1 MTGRFVPLDP
11 PPDGL
16 SAVLVE
22 GRRRRR
28 RRTAATSTAAVTALA
43 GVLAL
48 TLMPPGG
55 GTDSLR
61 PMPAAPGVLPTAS
74 PSAPV
79 LLPSPSPLAGT
90 PLPAA
95 PGQTAATTGAAP
107 SPTTSRPPA
116 SAKPAPAPQTEPEPE
131 GYRTPDLVRTYA
143 GPPAQARICGAA
155 YSNDS
160 STGQVGWCVVVTAE
174 QTPRGVDLIVEV
186 CRDGT
191 TSGRLTYG
199 TEHEADLAVLEDG
212 RTLWQWSAGRT
223 PADGVHD
230 LSADPGACW
239 SWRAPWTGVDQRGEP
254 LAGGTYVLRARSLAE
269 ELADVPPQDT
279 DFIL

>member
-16 SAVLVE
+16 SSVLVE

-61 PMPAAPGVLPTAS
+61 PMPAAPGVLPTSS
-74 PSAPV
+74 PTATA
-79 LLPSPSPLAGT
+79 LLPSPGSLAGT
-90 PLPAA
+90 PQPTA
-95 PGQTAATTGAAP
+95 PGQVVPTTGAAS
-107 SPTTSRPPA
+107 SPATSSRPPSTA
-116 SAKPAPAPQTEPEPE
+116 PSPAPTPAPG

-143 GPPAQARICGAA
+143 GPPARARLCGAA

-160 STGQVGWCVVVTAE
+160 STGQVGWCVVASTERTA
-174 QTPRGVDLIVEV
+174 RGVDLLVEV

-191 TSGRLTYG
+191 TSGRLTYDSD
-199 TEHEADLAVLEDG
+199 HEADLAVLEDG
-212 RTLWQWSAGRT
+212 RTLWQWSVGRT
-223 PADGVHD
+223 AVDDSHE
-230 LSADPGACW
+230 LTAEPGGCW
-239 SWRAPWTGVDQRGEP
+239 TWRAPWTGVDQSGEP
-254 LAGGTYVLRARSLAE
+254 LDGGTYLLRARSLAD
-269 ELADVPPQDT
+269 ELTDLPPT
-279 DFIL
+279 DAEFTL

>member
-16 SAVLVE
+16 SSVLVE

-48 TLMPPGG
+48 TALTSGG

-61 PMPAAPGVLPTAS
+61 PMPAAPGELPTAS
-74 PSAPV
+74 PSAGV
-79 LLPSPSPLAGT
+79 SLPSPSPLAGT
-90 PLPAA
+90 PVPAA
-95 PGQTAATTGAAP
+95 PGQVPATTGAAP
-107 SPTTSRPPA
+107 SPVATDRPA
-116 SAKPAPAPQTEPEPE
+116 SATPSPAPRPQPG

-143 GPPAQARICGAA
+143 GPPARARLCGAA

-160 STGQVGWCVVVTAE
+160 STGQVGWCVVVTVERTA
-174 QTPRGVDLIVEV
+174 QGADLLVEV

-191 TSGRLTYG
+191 TAGRLTYG
-199 TEHEADLAVLEDG
+199 SDHEADLAVLEDG
-212 RTLWQWSAGRT
+212 RTLWQWSVGRT
-223 PADGVHD
+223 AGDDSHE
-230 LSADPGACW
+230 LTAEPGGCW
-239 SWRAPWTGVDQRGEP
+239 TWRAPWTAVDQQGEP
-254 LAGGTYVLRARSLAE
+254 LDGGTYLLRARSLAG
-269 ELADVPPQDT
+269 ELTEVPPEDT
-279 DFIL
+279 EFTL